1 MPTLSPFQQA
11 LLESA
16 AASDGGVPA
25 DTADRRSAASLI
37 KRGYLISLPRAGLP
51 SLLTITQAGRETAG
65 QPGGPAAPQASPVVA
80 EPPAP
85 PVIANSKTATLRALL
100 QRPVGATVPQ
110 MTEATGWLPHSVRG
124 FIAGTL
130 KKKLG
135 LTVTSD
141 KSDAGR
147 IYRIVEPAA

>member
-1 MPTLSPFQQA
+1 MPTLSSFQQT

-16 AASDGGVPA
+16 AASEAGVPA
-25 DTADRRSAASLI
+25 DTTDRRSAASLI
-37 KRGYLISLPRAGLP
+37 KRGYLISIPRTGQP
-51 SLLTITQAGRETAG
+51 SLLAITQAGREATG
-65 QPGGPAAPQASPVVA
+65 QPVAPALLLTPLPSALAAAPVA
-80 EPPAP
+80 
-85 PVIANSKTATLRALL
+85 SKTTTLRALL
-100 QRPVGATVPQ
+100 ERPVGATVPQ

-141 KSDAGR
+141 KSEAGR
-147 IYRIVEPAA
+147 VYRIVEPAA